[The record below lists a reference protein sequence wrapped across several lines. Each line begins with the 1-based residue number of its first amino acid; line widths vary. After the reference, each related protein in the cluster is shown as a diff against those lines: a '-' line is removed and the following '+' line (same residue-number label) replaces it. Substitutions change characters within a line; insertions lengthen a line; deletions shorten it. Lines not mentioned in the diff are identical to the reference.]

1 MCRLPEIIL
10 AGTVSLV
17 GTKIIA
23 GKFNNIKNKMA
34 DEIKLEVMKIMESVT
49 VNFYFTQENRCKF
62 VTAEQH
68 KEVLFAQSF

>member
-1 MCRLPEIIL
+1 
-10 AGTVSLV
+10 
-17 GTKIIA
+17 
-23 GKFNNIKNKMA
+23 MA
-34 DEIKLEVMKIMESVT
+34 DEIKLEVMKIMENVT